1 LKNNGANLK
10 EIYLKDANMSLNL
23 TIAEFC
29 PNLKSLSTIFKVD
42 EIETLKM
49 IFNSCQQLESLRVW
63 CGHRGDFKSLH
74 ESDLFEVVAK
84 YSPKKFYELRICSKY
99 TIFQEELFPEST
111 LISWANRISQ

>member
-1 LKNNGANLK
+1 MKNNGTNLK
-10 EIYLKDANMSLNL
+10 ELLGYIEHNSINL
-23 TIAEFC
+23 AIAKFC

-84 YSPKKFYELRICSKY
+84 YSPKKFYELRYVPSIPYFKKNY
-99 TIFQEELFPEST
+99 FQSL
-111 LISWANRISQ
+111 L